1 MSMSIWLFMQSEI
14 RLVLKSAESFQ
25 NYRRQ
30 GAGMSMHEKGSIVY
44 KEEMNVLENKTEAA
58 VYNNYRF
65 GSRVRQTLAID
76 SKRAEILELLQS
88 KNCIIVKGFSGCG
101 KTTPQFPSSFWT
113 IATKK
118 QYSEFSYKNR
128 YSFIAL

>member
-1 MSMSIWLFMQSEI
+1 MSWKTKPKLQSTI
-14 RLVLKSAESFQ
+14 TTV
-25 NYRRQ
+25 
-30 GAGMSMHEKGSIVY
+30 
-44 KEEMNVLENKTEAA
+44 
-58 VYNNYRF
+58 F
-65 GSRVRQTLAID
+65 GSRVRQTPAID